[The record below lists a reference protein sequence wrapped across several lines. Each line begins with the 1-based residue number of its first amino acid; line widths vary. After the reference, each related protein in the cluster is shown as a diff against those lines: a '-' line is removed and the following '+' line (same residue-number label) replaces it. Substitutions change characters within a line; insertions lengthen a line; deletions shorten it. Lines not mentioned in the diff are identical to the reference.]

1 MFLRGAG
8 KLPWRPGLDPE
19 VWPVDP
25 PLGSVYEWLGWGF
38 EGGEEVE
45 GGGGRGKLERVGL
58 VVGLGVASLKRAR
71 GLCSFLAV
79 LKIASPLSRHSRAI
93 L

>member
-1 MFLRGAG
+1 M
-8 KLPWRPGLDPE
+8 
-19 VWPVDP
+19 WPVDP
-25 PLGSVYEWLGWGF
+25 LLGSVYEWLGWGC

-79 LKIASPLSRHSRAI
+79 LKIASPLSSSIVLLPLCLYRHSI
-93 L
+93 DVQLYGVT